1 MASVRNDNPLDVCAI
16 GDYAAIGDGRTV
28 ALVARNGS
36 IDWLCL
42 PDLDSPSVFAAVLD
56 SERGGRF
63 ALRPEGHADVQRRYL
78 PDTNILETTF
88 VTAGGTVRVTDAMTL
103 PGAGGLGPARELVR
117 RVESL
122 AGRVPM
128 RWSVTP
134 AFDYGGLRPR
144 FEWRGRIPVAVA
156 GPDAVAVCSWDAGE
170 PQIEGA
176 SVSGRFTAQE
186 NAPALIALCAAYQ
199 EPLVFPPRAAVEARL
214 QDTAGYWRSWAA
226 GRAYAGPWRDSVIRS
241 ALALKLLFHSP
252 SGAIAA
258 AATASLPEEIGGER
272 NWDYRFC
279 WVRDSAFTLEAL
291 LQLGCPRE
299 ADAFFWWL
307 LHASQL
313 THPQL
318 QVLYRLD
325 GAERAPERTLELDG
339 YRGSRPVRVGN
350 AAAGQTQLDIYGDVL
365 QTALIYVQA
374 GGTLDRETGRR
385 LAGMADLVCRIW
397 REPDSGI
404 WEVRSEPR
412 HFTHSKMMCWVALDR
427 AIRLSDTGQLPA
439 RRAAQW
445 RTEARAI
452 RDFVETRCWSQR
464 LGSYTRAAGSEELD
478 ASLLLGVLFGFGA
491 PDDDRMRSTVRAVRR
506 ELGHGPLLHRYSG
519 EDGLSGGEGAFL
531 CCSFWLAD
539 ALARTGD
546 VEAATE
552 LMEQLIALASDVGL
566 YAEEQDPTSSEMLG
580 NTPQGLVHLALIN
593 AAVSIDRAGGR

>member
-1 MASVRNDNPLDVCAI
+1 VAALVMASVRNDNPIDVCAI

-279 WVRDSAFTLEAL
+279 WVRDSAFTL
-291 LQLGCPRE
+291 
-299 ADAFFWWL
+299 
-307 LHASQL
+307 
-313 THPQL
+313 
-318 QVLYRLD
+318 
-325 GAERAPERTLELDG
+325 
-339 YRGSRPVRVGN
+339 
-350 AAAGQTQLDIYGDVL
+350 
-365 QTALIYVQA
+365 
-374 GGTLDRETGRR
+374 
-385 LAGMADLVCRIW
+385 
-397 REPDSGI
+397 
-404 WEVRSEPR
+404 
-412 HFTHSKMMCWVALDR
+412 
-427 AIRLSDTGQLPA
+427 
-439 RRAAQW
+439 
-445 RTEARAI
+445 
-452 RDFVETRCWSQR
+452 
-464 LGSYTRAAGSEELD
+464 
-478 ASLLLGVLFGFGA
+478 
-491 PDDDRMRSTVRAVRR
+491 
-506 ELGHGPLLHRYSG
+506 
-519 EDGLSGGEGAFL
+519 
-531 CCSFWLAD
+531 
-539 ALARTGD
+539 
-546 VEAATE
+546 
-552 LMEQLIALASDVGL
+552 
-566 YAEEQDPTSSEMLG
+566 
-580 NTPQGLVHLALIN
+580 
-593 AAVSIDRAGGR
+593 